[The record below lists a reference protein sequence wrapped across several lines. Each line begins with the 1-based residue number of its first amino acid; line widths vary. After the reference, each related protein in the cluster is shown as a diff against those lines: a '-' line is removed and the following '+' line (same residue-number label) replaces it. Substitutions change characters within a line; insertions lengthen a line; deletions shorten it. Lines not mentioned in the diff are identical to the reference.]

1 MDDEEDPLTL
11 IVAAL
16 REATEAARA
25 AGTAAKATHEGMRQ
39 ATTDAAATRAEA
51 RKCHDQLSEA
61 VSGREKRVAA
71 LARDI
76 KAMAPPVRKPER
88 DRDREA
94 RYVWAAAG
102 FIGGIILCAAFFF
115 LAAARSHAG

>member
-1 MDDEEDPLTL
+1 MEKEEEDPLAL

-16 REATEAARA
+16 REATEAACA
-25 AGTAAKATHEGMRQ
+25 AGAVAETA
-39 ATTDAAATRAEA
+39 RAEA
-51 RKCHDQLSEA
+51 REFHDQLSEA
-61 VSGREKRVAA
+61 VSGLEKRVAA

-76 KAMAPPVRKPER
+76 KAMAPPVRKPEH
-88 DRDREA
+88 DREA

>member
-1 MDDEEDPLTL
+1 MEEEDPLAL
-11 IVAAL
+11 IVVAL

-25 AGTAAKATHEGMRQ
+25 AGAAAKATHEGMRQ
-39 ATTDAAATRAEA
+39 AATDAAAARAEA
-51 RKCHDQLSEA
+51 RKFHDQLSEA
-61 VSGREKRVAA
+61 VSGLEKRVAA

-76 KAMAPPVRKPER
+76 KAMAPPVRKPE
-88 DRDREA
+88 RDREA

>member
-1 MDDEEDPLTL
+1 MDDEEDPLAQ
-11 IVAAL
+11 IIAML
-16 REATEAARA
+16 REATRA
-25 AGTAAKATHEGMRQ
+25 AGAAGKATHEGMRQ
-39 ATTDAAATRAEA
+39 ATTDAAAARAEA
-51 RKCHDQLSEA
+51 RKFHDQLSEA
-61 VSGREKRVAA
+61 VSGLEKKVAA

-76 KAMAPPVRKPER
+76 KAMAPPVRKPEH
-88 DRDREA
+88 DREA